1 MFKSFLAAAGLAL
14 LLPGAA
20 AHAEKAKPPQPKLYS
35 VLFYADWCPSCKLLD
50 PKIERARVKAELDQQ
65 PVLFVR
71 FDLTDA
77 DTTAQSELLAESLG
91 LSEYLERNGG
101 KTGYAVLVNAETGDQ
116 VSRFTRQ
123 MSEDAIGMAI
133 KVALAL

>member
-1 MFKSFLAAAGLAL
+1 MLKTLIAAAGLAL
-14 LLPGAA
+14 MLPGAA
-20 AHAEKAKPPQPKLYS
+20 AHADDQKRSQPKLYS
-35 VLFYADWCPSCKLLD
+35 VLFYADWCSSCKLLD
-50 PKIERARVKAELDQQ
+50 PKIERARAKAELDQQ

-91 LSEYLERNGG
+91 LSAYLERNGG
-101 KTGYAVLVNAETGDQ
+101 RTGYAVLVNAATGEQ

-123 MSEDAIGMAI
+123 MSDEAIGMAI